1 MQVRPGTDVET
12 WIRKWQGSRPA
23 SRLMDY
29 SEVTV
34 VFRDANGA
42 ALGQYRLSDR
52 LPPP

>member
-1 MQVRPGTDVET
+1 
-12 WIRKWQGSRPA
+12 
-23 SRLMDY
+23 MDY